1 MGSKIA
7 VSVKESELKK
17 QVSDI
22 FNTIS
27 YLQEKK
33 KLLVGIDSIYTQF
46 LNKANLRFQK
56 GESNILEKATAEN
69 QQGQIAIQ
77 LKQLQQDIEIKQLE
91 FQLTLNTSTLFI
103 PSEENYIIKIAD
115 LNIFDLENSPRIQFL
130 QQQKQIA
137 AANTQWQ
144 QSKLLPDLVFGYNNN
159 SFRGTGADDKFYT
172 ASNRFHSVQL
182 GVGISLFNGAQKAKI
197 NASKINEAIAD
208 NTFLLGLQTL
218 QNERER
224 ILMEYKKYVQ
234 TAAWYEDTALKS
246 AETISST
253 VTKQFVNG
261 DINYLE
267 WVMLINQSVAIKSQY
282 LDVIKSLNE
291 AINQLNYLNNK

>member
-1 MGSKIA
+1 SVFAEVGQINSFYTDTKFGISQSISFPTVYARQKALLREEFAGSKIA
-7 VSVKESELKK
+7 VSVKEAELKK

-46 LNKANLRFQK
+46 LNMANLSFQK

-77 LKQLQQDIEIKQLE
+77 LKQLQQDIEIMQLE
-91 FQLTLNTSTLFI
+91 FQVTLNTSTLFI
-103 PSEENYIIKIAD
+103 PSEENYKIKIAD

-144 QSKLLPDLVFGYNNN
+144 QSKLLPDLVFGYNN
-159 SFRGTGADDKFYT
+159 
-172 ASNRFHSVQL
+172 
-182 GVGISLFNGAQKAKI
+182 
-197 NASKINEAIAD
+197 
-208 NTFLLGLQTL
+208 
-218 QNERER
+218 
-224 ILMEYKKYVQ
+224 
-234 TAAWYEDTALKS
+234 
-246 AETISST
+246 
-253 VTKQFVNG
+253 
-261 DINYLE
+261 
-267 WVMLINQSVAIKSQY
+267 
-282 LDVIKSLNE
+282 
-291 AINQLNYLNNK
+291 